1 MTSSEPLIYSPCE
14 AFSPVDSCE
23 AFSPVDSCEAFSPL
37 SPCEAVSPPRDSFS
51 LYDYLGQGFFQQRA
65 DSLLCTTEV
74 HGSSYGVAGDPM
86 PYTLRGDNIV
96 TIMLLGCFI
105 LGFISIARSLPF
117 IRRQLKNFF
126 YITHNEDD
134 MFNET
139 SNEMRFQLLLVFID
153 CLLLGIA
160 SFQLATEAD
169 SSLFT
174 LHPSAAVANSSLF
187 TLHSSLDAVVLLP
200 PLSALFLAYILCK
213 WTIQSMVNTVFFG
226 SKKNIQWMKVQIFIT
241 ACFTI
246 FIYPIVLL
254 QVYFDLSLEKTI
266 YLFGFM
272 LFLNKILTFY
282 KCWLIFFRQNGS
294 FFQIILYFC
303 ALEITPLL
311 ALGGIWLMMTDL
323 LKVNF

>member
-1 MTSSEPLIYSPCE
+1 MTSSVHSDYSPCE
-14 AFSPVDSCE
+14 ADS
-23 AFSPVDSCEAFSPL
+23 L
-37 SPCEAVSPPRDSFS
+37 SQDLLCLCEAVSPPRDSFS

-86 PYTLRGDNIV
+86 PYTLRGDNVV

-117 IRRQLKNFF
+117 FRRQLKNIF
-126 YITHNEDD
+126 YVTHNEDD

-139 SNEMRFQLLLVFID
+139 SNEMRFQLFLVFID

-160 SFQLATEAD
+160 SFQLAI
-169 SSLFT
+169 
-174 LHPSAAVANSSLF
+174 AAVANSSLF
-187 TLHSSLDAVVLLP
+187 TLLFSLFFLLY
-200 PLSALFLAYILCK
+200 FLCK
-213 WTIQSMVNTVFFG
+213 WLIQSIVNIVFFG
-226 SKKNIQWMKVQIFIT
+226 GKKNIQWIKTQMFIS
-241 ACFTI
+241 ACFAI
-246 FIYPIVLL
+246 LIYPMVLL
-254 QVYFDLSLEKTI
+254 QVYFDLSIEKAI
-266 YLFGFM
+266 YYFCFM

-294 FFQIILYFC
+294 FFQIILYLC

-311 ALGGIWLMMTDL
+311 ALGGIWLMIIDL
-323 LKVNF
+323 LKINF